1 MSKARGSKPNDEFQL
16 MRQVFDNLQY
26 LDYETAFDP
35 LHRHLPYLTPLY
47 FALPGQSAKEQF
59 DYFTHLS
66 VWLMQT
72 FLGSSI
78 QAPPEDDPPA
88 SIADNLMLAL
98 PEIGFRL
105 GFSSSKIVSGHGL
118 AVVTILDA
126 LVRQSLRKRHFVPN
140 PFRPLSGLG
149 GEQAMET
156 VGDDDDDGVVDDAV
170 DVDEADDDAI
180 FAAAAE
186 SGPASVVDSL
196 ELKREAER
204 VAPRLQIRI
213 PSSKNDWRSHF
224 SMMTQHHQKITELMK
239 QLTPILSK
247 VGADL
252 TRAIESIQ
260 TRERSLNTRFE
271 SCISEY
277 GARAANLEQTEKQH
291 REKTETVAKL
301 QAELNDVVA
310 KLAVTKDNLNDRQK
324 SAADHTPL
332 MKIRQAIVALKE
344 EVKKLDLQS
353 AILQRSLTQTWLNER
368 ELDRE

>member
-1 MSKARGSKPNDEFQL
+1 MSRARGSKPNDEFQL

-59 DYFTHLS
+59 DYFAHLS
-66 VWLMQT
+66 VWLMKT

-78 QAPPEDDPPA
+78 KVPSEYDEPAP
-88 SIADNLMLAL
+88 IADSLMLAL
-98 PEIGFRL
+98 PEIGFKL
-105 GFSSSKIVSGHGL
+105 SFSSSKIVSGHGL

-126 LVRQSLRKRHFVPN
+126 LVRQSLTKRRFVPN
-140 PFRPLSGLG
+140 VFRPLSGLG

-156 VGDDDDDGVVDDAV
+156 VGDDDDGVVDDAV
-170 DVDEADDDAI
+170 DVDEADEDGV
-180 FAAAAE
+180 FAAPVE

-196 ELKREAER
+196 ELKKEAER

-247 VGADL
+247 VGADV

-260 TRERSLNTRFE
+260 TREKSLNTRFK
-271 SCISEY
+271 SCISDY
-277 GARAANLEQTEKQH
+277 AARAANLEQTEKQH
-291 REKTETVAKL
+291 RERTETVAKL
-301 QAELNDVVA
+301 QGELNDVVA
-310 KLAVTKDNLNDRQK
+310 KLTVTKDNLNDRQK
-324 SAADHTPL
+324 SAADNTPL

-353 AILQRSLTQTWLNER
+353 AILQRSLTQTWLDER
-368 ELDRE
+368 ELEHE